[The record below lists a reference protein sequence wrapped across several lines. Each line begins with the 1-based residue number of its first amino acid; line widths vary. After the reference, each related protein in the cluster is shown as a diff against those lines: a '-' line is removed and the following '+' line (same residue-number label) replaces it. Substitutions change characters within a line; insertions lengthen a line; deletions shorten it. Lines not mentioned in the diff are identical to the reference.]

1 MKTTKK
7 MTVLIAT
14 LIGSLLSLNTQA
26 ETRDYL
32 LATAGTG
39 GSFYPV
45 GVGIA
50 TVVKLKLGTR
60 RDNAINMSA
69 ITSQG
74 SFDNVNIIS
83 KEKADFA
90 IAQSLMT
97 DWGWN
102 GAADF
107 QGEKKRN
114 IRTVTALM
122 FNTKQFFIRNEYVK
136 TGTMEDILGL
146 KGKDIVLG
154 SRNSGGL
161 LSFTEF
167 LNRIGVEDP
176 ETYFNQSYIGFRQ
189 RAEGLIN
196 GNFDG
201 INLTSGVPNSSATLA
216 MANMEGKITLLSFS
230 PEMRKELTTNTVW
243 GPYTIAANTYPGQS
257 KPVETIAQPNL
268 LIVGEHVPEDVV
280 YEVTKTL
287 YENLPFL
294 GGVHGSLKAMSLENA
309 LLGITVPL
317 HPGAVRYYQEVGV
330 NVPANLIAN

>member
-1 MKTTKK
+1 MKKLCKILALGVT
-7 MTVLIAT
+7 
-14 LIGSLLSLNTQA
+14 SLSLAFGGAAQA

-32 LATAGTG
+32 ISTAGTG

-45 GVGIA
+45 GVGVA
-50 TVVKLKLGTR
+50 TIVKLKLGTR
-60 RDNAINMSA
+60 KENPVNMSA

-102 GAADF
+102 GLENFNGD
-107 QGEKKRN
+107 KKRN
-114 IRTVTALM
+114 IRTATALM
-122 FNTKQFFIRNEYVK
+122 FNTKQFFVLNKYVK

-146 KGKDIVLG
+146 EGKRVVLG

-167 LNRIGVEDP
+167 LHRIGVEDP
-176 ETYFNQSYIGFRQ
+176 ETYFEQSYIGFRQ
-189 RAEGLIN
+189 RAEGMIN
-196 GNFDG
+196 GNLDG

-230 PEMRKELTTNTVW
+230 PEMRKELTTGTVW
-243 GPYTIAANTYPGQS
+243 GPYTIPANTYPGQA
-257 KPVETIAQPNL
+257 KAVETIAQPNL
-268 LIVGEHVPEDVV
+268 LIVGEHVPDDVV
-280 YEVTKTL
+280 YDVLKTM
-287 YENLPFL
+287 YDNLPFL
-294 GGVHGSLKAMSLENA
+294 GGVHGSLKAMNIETA
-309 LLGITVPL
+309 LNGITVPL
-317 HPGAVRYYQEVGV
+317 HPGAVKFYQDAGV
-330 NVPANLIAN
+330 NIPAHLIAN